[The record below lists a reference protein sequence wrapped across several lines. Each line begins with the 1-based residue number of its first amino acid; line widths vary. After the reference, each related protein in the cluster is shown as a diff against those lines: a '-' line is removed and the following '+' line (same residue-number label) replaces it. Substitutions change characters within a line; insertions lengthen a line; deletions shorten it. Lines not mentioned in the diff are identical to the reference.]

1 VSEGDGTKISEGDG
15 TKISEGDQSHMSA
28 GEKNGLLRVAAL
40 GDLHVSETAEH
51 PYRDCFAE
59 IARQADVLALCGDL
73 TNLGTIREA
82 ELLAEEMRVVTI
94 PIVGVLGNH
103 DIESGHGEQVTK
115 ILCQAGMKL
124 LESEP
129 QLVNGVGFA
138 GVKGFAGGFD
148 RGMLGA
154 FGESAIKSFV
164 GEAIAEA
171 TKLEVQLKALHVD
184 KVVVVLHYA
193 PVAGTCEGEPK
204 EIYPFLGSSRFAET
218 VNRFDNV
225 KAIVHGHAHGGS
237 YEARTKAGIP
247 VYNCARQVVKPN
259 GKAYALLEI

>member
-1 VSEGDGTKISEGDG
+1 VSL
-15 TKISEGDQSHMSA
+15 
-28 GEKNGLLRVAAL
+28 GEHHKNTTECVKSGVLRVAAL

-51 PYRDCFAE
+51 PFRDCFAE
-59 IARQADVLALCGDL
+59 IAREADVLALCGDL
-73 TNLGTIREA
+73 TNLGTIKEA
-82 ELLAEEMRVVTI
+82 ELLAEEMRLVTI

-129 QLVNGVGFA
+129 HMVNGVGFA

-154 FGESAIKSFV
+154 FGESAVKSFV

-171 TKLEVQLKALHVD
+171 TRLEVQLKALHVE

-237 YEARTKAGIP
+237 YEGRTKAGIP
-247 VYNCARQVVKPN
+247 VYNCARQVVKPT

>member
-1 VSEGDGTKISEGDG
+1 MSDGKLRI
-15 TKISEGDQSHMSA
+15 A
-28 GEKNGLLRVAAL
+28 GL
-40 GDLHVSETAEH
+40 GDLHVTETNEH
-51 PYRDCFAE
+51 PYRECFAE
-59 IARQADVLALCGDL
+59 IARDADVLALCGDL
-73 TNLGTIREA
+73 TNLGTIKEA
-82 ELLAEEMRVVTI
+82 ELLAEELRAVPI
-94 PIVGVLGNH
+94 PMVGVLGNH

-115 ILCQAGMKL
+115 ILCQAGLKL

-129 QLVNGVGFA
+129 HTIEGIGFA

-154 FGESAIKSFV
+154 FGETMIKSFV

-184 KVVVVLHYA
+184 KVVVLLHYA
-193 PVAGTCEGEPK
+193 PIAATCEGEPK

-225 KAIVHGHAHGGS
+225 KAVFHGHAHGGS
-237 YEARTKAGIP
+237 YEGKTKAGIP
-247 VYNCARQVVKPN
+247 VYNVARHVKKPT
-259 GKAYALLEI
+259 GKPYAVLEI